1 MHDEGGQV
9 GRRTGDQRERTEA
22 FLVGLS
28 AQAAS
33 LSALEDA
40 AEAEELALAEI
51 ARIPWADRARALAGT
66 GVRVE
71 FELPDRSRLEGAV
84 EAVLADGIV
93 LEESSG
99 GWAVWA
105 DAVRSITGLG
115 PRTRSAGA
123 VAARLSL
130 ATVLREWA
138 RDGSAVRCL
147 GELGIHEGTLTRIG
161 ADHLD
166 LAEHDRDDPRGVRA
180 ERTLPMSAVWA
191 IRRW

>member
-1 MHDEGGQV
+1 MREEGDRGGDGNGDE
-9 GRRTGDQRERTEA
+9 RERTEA
-22 FLVGLS
+22 LLAGLS
-28 AQAAS
+28 AQAAN
-33 LSALEDA
+33 LAALEDA

-51 ARIPWADRARALAGT
+51 ARIPWADRVRALTGN

-71 FELPDRSRLEGAV
+71 FELPDRSRLEGTI

-99 GWAVWA
+99 GWAIWA
-105 DAVRSITGLG
+105 DAVCSITGLG
-115 PRTRSAGA
+115 PRTRSPGT
-123 VAARLSL
+123 VAARLTL
-130 ATVLREWA
+130 ASVLREWA

-147 GELGIHEGTLTRIG
+147 GELGVHEGTLTRIG

-166 LAEHDRDDPRGVRA
+166 LAEHDRDDSRGVRV